1 MVIDSSFHAQSG
13 SIQPQIVPLKLLPE
27 SVKATT
33 LQQGK
38 QMEVKWADLQV
49 GDVLRIENNQLVK
62 ADMFLL
68 TTNEVNGR
76 CFIDTADLDG

>member
-1 MVIDSSFHAQSG
+1 
-13 SIQPQIVPLKLLPE
+13 VPLKLLPE

-38 QMEVKWADLQV
+38 RMEVKWADLQV

>member
-1 MVIDSSFHAQSG
+1 MVIDSGYHAQSG
-13 SIQPQIVPLKLLPE
+13 SIQPQIVPPKLLPE
-27 SVKATT
+27 SVTATT

-38 QMEVKWADLQV
+38 LMGVKWADVQV
-49 GDVLRIENNQLVK
+49 GDVLRIENNQFVE
-62 ADMFLL
+62 ADMLLL

>member
-38 QMEVKWADLQV
+38 RMEVKWADLQV

>member
-1 MVIDSSFHAQSG
+1 LVIDSSFHAQSG

-38 QMEVKWADLQV
+38 RMEVKWADLQV

>member
-1 MVIDSSFHAQSG
+1 LVIDSGYHAQSG
-13 SIQPQIVPLKLLPE
+13 SIQPQIVPPKLLPE
-27 SVKATT
+27 SVTATT

-38 QMEVKWADLQV
+38 LMEVKWADVQV
-49 GDVLRIENNQLVK
+49 GDVLRIENNQFVE
-62 ADMFLL
+62 ADMLLL